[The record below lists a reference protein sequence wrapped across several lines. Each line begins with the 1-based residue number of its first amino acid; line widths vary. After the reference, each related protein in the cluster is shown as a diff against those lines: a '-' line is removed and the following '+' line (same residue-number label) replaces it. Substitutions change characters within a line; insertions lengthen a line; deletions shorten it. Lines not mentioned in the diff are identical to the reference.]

1 MKYGRMIAIAAL
13 TCCTATSLGLAQG
26 TISGSQG
33 NWMVHTASKPG
44 CPGLVLQIGR
54 VGDNLK
60 GFATTG
66 DLADVSRL
74 SGTITGNE
82 KFTITLTQ
90 VDGKG
95 PKGTI
100 TGSRSASDGWLTG
113 QVSGSG
119 CTDGPI
125 KIQTYVPYTG

>member
-1 MKYGRMIAIAAL
+1 MQYGRMISIATL
-13 TCCTATSLGLAQG
+13 TCCMATSLGLAQG

-66 DLADVSRL
+66 
-74 SGTITGNE
+74 
-82 KFTITLTQ
+82 
-90 VDGKG
+90 
-95 PKGTI
+95 
-100 TGSRSASDGWLTG
+100 
-113 QVSGSG
+113 
-119 CTDGPI
+119 
-125 KIQTYVPYTG
+125 TY